1 MDKDYHMTHTF
12 SVMDRSSKLMVSKH
26 PAPFV
31 ITAIGDA
38 DTMEAALNIRGGVKD
53 LLVNEN
59 VQFSLEKKDTLMI
72 DTKLKS

>member
-1 MDKDYHMTHTF
+1 MDRDYHMTHTY
-12 SVMDRSSKLMVSKH
+12 SVIDGQKH

-31 ITAIGDA
+31 STAIGDA

-59 VQFSLEKKDTLMI
+59 VQFSLEKKDSLMI

>member
-1 MDKDYHMTHTF
+1 
-12 SVMDRSSKLMVSKH
+12 
-26 PAPFV
+26 
-31 ITAIGDA
+31 
-38 DTMEAALNIRGGVKD
+38 MEAALNIRGGVKD